1 MPPVPTALRFP
12 NALQRSRPLRI
23 TAIAVAALLG
33 LLALGELAG
42 WPFLRAPMAQ
52 QLSKVTG
59 SPVSL
64 EGRFRVQL
72 LFNPGI
78 AVERITVGS
87 AAVAVPHLLQAE
99 GFQVQWHLRDLWHS
113 RQGAPLQLRR
123 LEADQIDAHLVRLAN
138 GNTSWAPA
146 RPQTNR
152 DTTNTTPTALPHIET
167 LVLRKGSI
175 VYRDEPLNI
184 NLQGQITQSLE
195 ANTPLPWR
203 ATASGRYRGAE
214 VDLQA
219 QAGPNLPLLMPTEG
233 NPAKVAV
240 LTPLRLSGRVGST
253 QLDFD
258 GATGALWAGQGMRGQ
273 LTLRGAS
280 LRTSGEPLGITL
292 PDTPAYRMRG
302 RIARDGAVWSLVTN
316 DATVGTS
323 ELTAAVQFNSA
334 TQPPMLA
341 GRVGGRRLAF
351 ADLAPAIGADKAP
364 RQASR
369 VLPDE
374 TFDLPSLS
382 KMDANVLVD
391 LKQLDFGT
399 PKIAPMTDLKVHLT
413 LADSRLTL
421 ADLSARVAGGV
432 LTGSTSLQ
440 ANQQPPQWKAAL
452 RFAEVDLDRWIRA
465 LNKSKTSQPDNAP
478 AYLSGTLNAKL
489 SLAGQGSSV
498 AQILGSGNGRLDMEL
513 VQGTISQL
521 VTEAVGLDAAQALG
535 MLIVGD
541 EPLRL
546 NCARW
551 AAVIQNGVIKTRH
564 AVLDNDDSTL
574 RIQGGAS
581 LKTEQLQLR
590 VVAEPKDFSP
600 FSLRTPLTVTGNFQ
614 QPEVSVEAQ
623 GLLARA
629 AGALL
634 LGALAPPA
642 ALLAFIDTGTDVESP
657 PCAPVKKP
665 TTQDKQK
672 TPKAQPGKT
681 P

>member
-1 MPPVPTALRFP
+1 MPLFP
-12 NALQRSRPLRI
+12 NALRRSKPLRI
-23 TAIAVAALLG
+23 AVVTAAALLG
-33 LLALGELAG
+33 LFALGELAG
-42 WPFLRAPMAQ
+42 WPFLRAPLAQ

-72 LFNPGI
+72 LFKPGI

-87 AAVAVPHLLQAE
+87 GSAVEVPHLLQAE
-99 GFQVQWHLRDLWHS
+99 GLKVQWRLGDLWRS
-113 RQGAPLQLRR
+113 RQGAPLKLRR
-123 LEADQIDAHLVRLAN
+123 LEANQIDAHLVRLAN
-138 GNTSWAPA
+138 GDASWAPA
-146 RPQTNR
+146 RAETDR
-152 DTTNTTPTALPHIET
+152 DTTPAELPQIET
-167 LVLRKGSI
+167 LVLRQGTI

-184 NLQGQITQSLE
+184 NLQGQITQSSE

-203 ATASGRYRGAE
+203 AAASGRYRGAE

-219 QAGPNLPLLMPTEG
+219 QAGPDLPLLMPTED
-233 NPAKVAV
+233 NPATAATPAPT

-258 GATGALWAGQGMRGQ
+258 GATGALWAGQGMRGE

-280 LRTSGEPLGITL
+280 LRTSAEPLGVTL
-292 PDTPAYRMRG
+292 PDTPAYRLHA
-302 RIARDGAVWSLVTN
+302 RIARNGAVWSLVT
-316 DATVGTS
+316 DDTTVGTS
-323 ELTAAVQFNSA
+323 ELTAAVQYNSA
-334 TQPPMLA
+334 TQPPTLA
-341 GRVGGRRLAF
+341 GRLGGRRLAF
-351 ADLAPAIGADKAP
+351 ADLAPSIGADKAP

-382 KMDANVLVD
+382 KMNANVWVD

-421 ADLSARVAGGV
+421 ADLRARVAGGV

-440 ANQQPPQWKAAL
+440 ADQQPPQWKAAL
-452 RFAEVDLDRWIRA
+452 RFAEVDLERWIRA
-465 LNKSKTSQPDNAP
+465 LNKSKTSVPDNAP

-489 SLAGQGSSV
+489 SLAGQGNSV
-498 AQILGSGNGRLDMEL
+498 ADILGSGNGRLNLEL
-513 VQGTISQL
+513 VKGQISQL
-521 VTEAVGLDAAQALG
+521 VTEAMGLDVAEALG

-546 NCARW
+546 NCARL

-600 FSLRTPLTVTGNFQ
+600 FSLRTPLHVAGNFK
-614 QPEVSVEAQ
+614 QPQVSVEAQ

-642 ALLAFIDTGTDVESP
+642 ALLAFMDTGTDAETE
-657 PCAPVKKP
+657 PCAPVKNQSSRNTQKP
-665 TTQDKQK
+665 Q
-672 TPKAQPGKT
+672 KAQPGKT